1 MSIVLLH
8 LMESHRLRLKIAYD
22 HVRSYRMV
30 AQPNEG
36 FRFQLATT
44 EVRDGYQREV
54 GTAANHKLLFPSS
67 VGCIVLVA
75 IVN

>member
-8 LMESHRLRLKIAYD
+8 LMESHRIRLKLAYD
-22 HVRSYRMV
+22 HVRTYRMV

-44 EVRDGYQREV
+44 EVRTYQVQDLLSKKRSHHSIYL
-54 GTAANHKLLFPSS
+54 AA
-67 VGCIVLVA
+67 
-75 IVN
+75 